1 MGLSMYVW
9 FSQMGFPHNTLEFP
23 YTRQS
28 PLTKKNKE
36 YQTLD
41 EIQEEVIQLS
51 HTFNDSKF
59 TLGRNLYF
67 IVHLFADQRW
77 FVDDKYI
84 EIIREY
90 NYVKNYGIP
99 IARSLDE
106 ADSYQLE
113 CFDIIQREIA
123 AITQYL
129 GEKNGR

>member
-51 HTFNDSKF
+51 HTFSDSKF

-67 IVHLFADQRW
+67 IVPLFADPRW